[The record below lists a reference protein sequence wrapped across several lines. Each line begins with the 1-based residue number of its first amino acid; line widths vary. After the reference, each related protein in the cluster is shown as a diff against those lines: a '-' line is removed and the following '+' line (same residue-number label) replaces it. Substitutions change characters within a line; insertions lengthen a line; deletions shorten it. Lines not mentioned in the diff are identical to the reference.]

1 MKTKPK
7 KGKVKLGNVTFT
19 FESSKL
25 NPGDIPIGANP
36 AETYKRVRAPEV
48 AIHLE
53 DFSCEEIQNY
63 LKEKYGLGTFNLNYV
78 FMYKPTEE
86 GALTYQTDP
95 IKA

>member
-7 KGKVKLGNVTFT
+7 KGKVKLGDVTFT
-19 FESSKL
+19 FESNKL

-36 AETYKRVRAPEV
+36 AETYKRVRVLEV

-63 LKEKYGLGTFNLNYV
+63 LKERYNLKVCPSEILFLQRPNE
-78 FMYKPTEE
+78 KSHQS
-86 GALTYQTDP
+86 LS
-95 IKA
+95 